1 MSSTVMVRQP
11 RLSSK
16 PVAFGNAAL
25 RFGLAIV
32 LFWIGGMKFTAYE
45 AAGIQPLIAT
55 SPLMAWLY
63 RIFSVRATSSLIGIA
78 ELTIA
83 VLILLRPF
91 SPRVALA
98 GGIGGTA
105 MFLTTLSF
113 MLSLPGGVWAA
124 GLGFPMLGEAGG
136 FLIKDVVLLAA
147 SIAIATEAYSA
158 LVADR

>member
-55 SPLMAWLY
+55 SPLMSWLY
-63 RIFSVRATSSLIGIA
+63 RIFSVRATSDLIGLA
-78 ELTIA
+78 ELSIA
-83 VLILLRPF
+83 VLILLRPL

-105 MFLTTLSF
+105 MCLHAVIAGR
-113 MLSLPGGVWAA
+113 SLGRRPWVPDARRGGRLFDQGC
-124 GLGFPMLGEAGG
+124 GLAGG
-136 FLIKDVVLLAA
+136 LDRDCHR
-147 SIAIATEAYSA
+147 SILCLSC
-158 LVADR
+158 